1 MSSDKDDLIRKELLK
16 LITSTSDCL
25 KVAKVLSVDK
35 AKQTCKVKLVS
46 DDVEVTA
53 RLRSVEDSEN
63 KGSWYAPKVG
73 STVVV
78 GRMAQF
84 KRHVVLMFSEID
96 EMHITCDKVV
106 YNGGTLGGLI
116 KIDALVSYLQ
126 TIDTWTQKLKQVID
140 VSSYPTAAPGSPDT
154 FHAALKA
161 AIDPI
166 GSTNVSKGALENTKI
181 KH

>member
-1 MSSDKDDLIRKELLK
+1 MSEVKDELIRKELLK
-16 LITSTSDCL
+16 LIASASDCL

-35 AKQTCKVKLVS
+35 SRQTCKVQIIS
-46 DDVEVTA
+46 DNVEVTA
-53 RLRSVEDSEN
+53 RLRAVENNED
-63 KGSWYAPKVG
+63 KGSWYVPKVG

-154 FHAALKA
+154 FHAALKT

-166 GSTNVSKGALENTKI
+166 GSTNINKGAIEDTKFT
-181 KH
+181 H